1 MCNRRGLG
9 VLARG
14 KSVTCAAECRHPGG
28 QRTWSACQPLHMLQP
43 IIKMMLFN
51 PINVH
56 LSPTVPLCA
65 KQQALSPL
73 LCHARSYGE
82 EKHNQSVLKK
92 KKRENKC
99 CNSAT
104 IFNRIASCVLQEH
117 PAHHKTRAVC
127 EPSLQNTASGGQGQ
141 YNQNRA

>member
-1 MCNRRGLG
+1 MLQQQGKIFFFFIWPCSTHVCPNNSAIHHFPAYHVHTRSFDCEHAHMHLSGG
-9 VLARG
+9 SPCVTGEDSACSLAE

-73 LCHARSYGE
+73 LCHARSYGG
-82 EKHNQSVLKK
+82 EKSTTNP
-92 KKRENKC
+92 C
-99 CNSAT
+99 
-104 IFNRIASCVLQEH
+104 
-117 PAHHKTRAVC
+117 
-127 EPSLQNTASGGQGQ
+127 
-141 YNQNRA
+141 